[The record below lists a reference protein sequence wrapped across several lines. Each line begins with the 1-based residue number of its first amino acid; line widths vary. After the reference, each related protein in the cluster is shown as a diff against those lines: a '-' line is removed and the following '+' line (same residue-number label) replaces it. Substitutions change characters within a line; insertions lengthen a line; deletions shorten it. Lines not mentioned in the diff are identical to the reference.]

1 MNQDIFL
8 QRLQSCHTAPPIVL
22 TRKLY
27 FPVASRISLTEAV
40 RKLQTIDENGPVYG
54 NMDAGGDTC
63 ITSLPSTH
71 SSSTTEV
78 YSRIPV
84 PSKPT
89 RHLLAAANKAID
101 GSPVASLTSSAVE
114 STTSAPSQPTHR
126 GRAQLDADSANISPF
141 RFHFDTSRYRDSPAS
156 VSPLPLRRRKV
167 EFPSLIP
174 RINVC
179 KIRRRHTTTSSVR
192 GYSDDLCVMLR
203 QLDIKNM
210 KFTTSPTSRCNHTLT
225 SDEDL
230 IEFSPLQP
238 EFNIKRDIRT
248 HTLLKNQHR
257 RRLLRRNRKSRRKTL
272 PVIAE
277 SLLDTDVPYEFNV
290 DFLKAKPC
298 KSIEVNDINHSE
310 KQYLDKEVNDIKKSE
325 KQYLDKEVSDKKS
338 EKQYLEEIDDIK
350 KSEKQYLEEI
360 DDIKKSEKQYL
371 DKEVNDIKKSE
382 KQYLDK
388 EVNDK
393 KSEKQYLDKE
403 VSDKKSEKQYLEEIN
418 DIKKSEKQYLEKI
431 DDIKKSEKQYLE
443 EINDIKKSEKQY
455 LEEINDI
462 KKSEKQYLDKEV
474 NDIKKSEKQYLDK
487 EVNDKKSEKQYL
499 DKEVSDKKS
508 EKQYLEEINDIKK
521 SEKQYLEKIDDIKK
535 SEKQYLEEIND
546 IKKSEKQYLEEIDD
560 IKKSEKQYLEEID
573 DIKKSEKQYLDKEVN
588 DIKKSEKQYLD
599 KEVND
604 IKKSEKQY
612 LEEIDDIKKSE
623 KQYLE
628 EIDDIKK
635 SEKQYLDKEVNDI
648 KKSEKQ
654 YLEEINDI
662 KKSEK
667 QYLDKEVNDIKKSE
681 KQYLDKEVND
691 IKKSEK
697 QYLDKEVNDIKKS
710 EKQYLDK
717 EVNDIKKSEKQYLD
731 KEVSDKKSEK
741 QYLEEI
747 NDIKKSE
754 KQYLEEIN
762 DIKKSEKQYLE
773 EINDIKKSEK
783 QYLDKEINDIKKSEK
798 QYLDK
803 EINNIKK
810 SEKQYIDK
818 EQKDSIY
825 YSKKILLEEMYRFDK
840 ISYGK
845 VNKEEIYNK
854 EMSFSKTLEKDELA
868 NALTVLLSNR
878 NSEIQNIDAKS
889 NDIISGDESFVDST
903 FVDSTF
909 ENIPSPVERNSLGM
923 GRRLMRT
930 MSTRGASLRKHF
942 KRNRRRTSG
951 VSKSIQ
957 NIPRHST
964 SDLPQQ
970 STADVAPAVSANR
983 GGIFKRI
990 RLGLS
995 NIFTANRNRRARRRT
1010 RSSSPPR
1017 NPLLIDSEAL
1027 DFTEQQRRVTGVSRR
1042 ASLWRRLTL
1051 RRGGR
1056 RSSRPT
1062 RPPRTDSLND
1072 IVDKV
1077 GRLDFFCASPPYNT
1091 ANETENYIDMKSTP
1105 ETVQAIPEPS
1115 GDTVFYTPIP
1125 HAIFHSAYCS
1135 SPPAGLPP
1143 ATPPSSVVSSGDLGK
1158 SSQEPDQEDPISL
1171 LFGKEVHSGSST
1183 AEILAF
1189 RRLSG
1194 KLISPQELTFIQ
1206 DVRRKK
1212 IAHNF

>member
-1 MNQDIFL
+1 
-8 QRLQSCHTAPPIVL
+8 
-22 TRKLY
+22 
-27 FPVASRISLTEAV
+27 
-40 RKLQTIDENGPVYG
+40 
-54 NMDAGGDTC
+54 
-63 ITSLPSTH
+63 
-71 SSSTTEV
+71 
-78 YSRIPV
+78 
-84 PSKPT
+84 
-89 RHLLAAANKAID
+89 
-101 GSPVASLTSSAVE
+101 
-114 STTSAPSQPTHR
+114 
-126 GRAQLDADSANISPF
+126 
-141 RFHFDTSRYRDSPAS
+141 
-156 VSPLPLRRRKV
+156 
-167 EFPSLIP
+167 
-174 RINVC
+174 
-179 KIRRRHTTTSSVR
+179 
-192 GYSDDLCVMLR
+192 
-203 QLDIKNM
+203 
-210 KFTTSPTSRCNHTLT
+210 
-225 SDEDL
+225 
-230 IEFSPLQP
+230 
-238 EFNIKRDIRT
+238 
-248 HTLLKNQHR
+248 
-257 RRLLRRNRKSRRKTL
+257 
-272 PVIAE
+272 
-277 SLLDTDVPYEFNV
+277 
-290 DFLKAKPC
+290 
-298 KSIEVNDINHSE
+298 
-310 KQYLDKEVNDIKKSE
+310 
-325 KQYLDKEVSDKKS
+325 
-338 EKQYLEEIDDIK
+338 
-350 KSEKQYLEEI
+350 
-360 DDIKKSEKQYL
+360 
-371 DKEVNDIKKSE
+371 
-382 KQYLDK
+382 
-388 EVNDK
+388 
-393 KSEKQYLDKE
+393 
-403 VSDKKSEKQYLEEIN
+403 
-418 DIKKSEKQYLEKI
+418 
-431 DDIKKSEKQYLE
+431 
-443 EINDIKKSEKQY
+443 
-455 LEEINDI
+455 
-462 KKSEKQYLDKEV
+462 
-474 NDIKKSEKQYLDK
+474 
-487 EVNDKKSEKQYL
+487 
-499 DKEVSDKKS
+499 
-508 EKQYLEEINDIKK
+508 
-521 SEKQYLEKIDDIKK
+521 
-535 SEKQYLEEIND
+535 
-546 IKKSEKQYLEEIDD
+546 
-560 IKKSEKQYLEEID
+560 
-573 DIKKSEKQYLDKEVN
+573 
-588 DIKKSEKQYLD
+588 
-599 KEVND
+599 
-604 IKKSEKQY
+604 
-612 LEEIDDIKKSE
+612 
-623 KQYLE
+623 
-628 EIDDIKK
+628 
-635 SEKQYLDKEVNDI
+635 
-648 KKSEKQ
+648 
-654 YLEEINDI
+654 
-662 KKSEK
+662 
-667 QYLDKEVNDIKKSE
+667 
-681 KQYLDKEVND
+681 
-691 IKKSEK
+691 
-697 QYLDKEVNDIKKS
+697 
-710 EKQYLDK
+710 
-717 EVNDIKKSEKQYLD
+717 
-731 KEVSDKKSEK
+731 
-741 QYLEEI
+741 
-747 NDIKKSE
+747 
-754 KQYLEEIN
+754 
-762 DIKKSEKQYLE
+762 
-773 EINDIKKSEK
+773 
-783 QYLDKEINDIKKSEK
+783 
-798 QYLDK
+798 
-803 EINNIKK
+803 
-810 SEKQYIDK
+810 
-818 EQKDSIY
+818 
-825 YSKKILLEEMYRFDK
+825 MYRFDK